1 MKCSFKISRSVY
13 GRATVT
19 WTDGPT
25 VAEVEACEVFD
36 YFRAYFY
43 ESDPYSDYGDVK
55 HREYLKKFRQM
66 FGSFDCD
73 DIDYTRKLSEKT
85 AGKVRQIIA
94 DDFPEAEKARNK
106 AGERYNTCFCAFD
119 LSDAELSKLCTLLG
133 FECFMG
139 TEGHTKNDLLY
150 NPALCRL
157 TIHAEKHHHE

>member
-25 VAEVEACEVFD
+25 VAKVEACEVFD

-94 DDFPEAEKARNK
+94 DNFPEAEKARNK
-106 AGERYNTCFCAFD
+106 AGERYNTCFVRLIFQTLNSRSCAPC
-119 LSDAELSKLCTLLG
+119 L
-133 FECFMG
+133 
-139 TEGHTKNDLLY
+139 
-150 NPALCRL
+150 ALNASWALKAIQRM
-157 TIHAEKHHHE
+157 IFYIIQHFVV